1 MSSRDLFANFERM
14 RREMD
19 EIFGDVFE
27 RSGIRP
33 QRGFTP
39 EVDVYYCGDPPRAIV
54 KAAIAG
60 VDIDKVALE
69 VRGRQLV
76 IAGERRAQDKEGRL
90 YQQVE
95 IPQGPFQRVVEL
107 GGERM
112 LAMVASKNPELD
124 TPAPGELYDVG
135 VAGGIAR
142 MLKVPDGTL
151 RILVQGVQRVRIVEY
166 VATEPYLVARI
177 EPEPDIVEQSPELE
191 ALTRNVQSTF

>member
-1 MSSRDLFANFERM
+1 
-14 RREMD
+14 MD

-107 GGERM
+107 GAEVDGQR
-112 LAMVASKNPELD
+112 ASATYED
-124 TPAPGELYDVG
+124 
-135 VAGGIAR
+135 GI
-142 MLKVPDGTL
+142 L
-151 RILVQGVQRVRIVEY
+151 RVEIP
-166 VATEPYLVARI
+166 VV
-177 EPEPDIVEQSPELE
+177 VEQQPRRIPIDERSAEE
-191 ALTRNVQSTF
+191 HR